1 MYVIL
6 YDTCSAITAT
16 AITYTGLYSIAI
28 EFIPILFKYMPSE
41 NTLVLYCALF
51 LFRICVQVHVVC
63 IEIQIYF
70 C

>member
-28 EFIPILFKYMPSE
+28 EFIPILFYYMPSE
-41 NTLVLYCALF
+41 NSLVLCLVF
-51 LFRICVQVHVVC
+51 V
-63 IEIQIYF
+63 
-70 C
+70 